1 MTSTS
6 QNEKYKLSKF
16 QSFIAYM
23 GGSGI
28 QTIIDNPITTYR
40 QLIQQYAKDSTGK
53 IIDPKIVRSEV
64 NSVFIKTPVSA
75 SLSGLGPR
83 LVGVGFKTVPKFGFL
98 WGITAITG
106 EKEPGMVAAIG
117 ASIFSAYCIN
127 PIRMIEK
134 QQRVELKTSG
144 KIKPVFDILIE
155 SRTQNFK
162 PLFRGTIPLMGH
174 SLASA
179 TTGLVGQPK
188 LQKYIQQKLT
198 SSHDDNKTF
207 SFSKSSANLIASAI
221 VSPIYV
227 VMKNPLSRLE
237 VIMQTT
243 SIKGNSI
250 TIGQAVK
257 ELITDSKNYGL
268 RGMFRGQGIGIA
280 KAVLSLSM
288 FHEGRMFMESMIYKG
303 NEKGLF

>member
-1 MTSTS
+1 MSLTI
-6 QNEKYKLSKF
+6 QNDKYKLSKF

-53 IIDPKIVRSEV
+53 IIDPKTVRSEV
-64 NSVFIKTPVSA
+64 NNVFIRAPVSA
-75 SLSGLGPR
+75 SMSGLGPR

-106 EKEPGMVAAIG
+106 EKEPGMIGAIG

-144 KIKPVFDILIE
+144 KIKPVFDILTE
-155 SRTQNFK
+155 ARTQNFK

-188 LQKYIQQKLT
+188 LQKIIQQKLT
-198 SSHDDNKTF
+198 SQPDEKSTF

-227 VMKNPLSRLE
+227 VMTNPLSRLE

-243 SIKGNSI
+243 SIKGTSI
-250 TIGQAVK
+250 SLNQAIK

-280 KAVLSLSM
+280 KAVLSLTM
-288 FHEGRMFMESMIYKG
+288 FHEGRMFMESIIYKA
-303 NEKGLF
+303 NEKELF